1 MHRHLLGYSEVEKR
15 AVAAKKSRLGEIRII
30 LIAIAV
36 FVAIVIISEFVVADI
51 LIYRII

>member
-15 AVAAKKSRLGEIRII
+15 AAAKKSRLGEIRII

-36 FVAIVIISEFVVADI
+36 FAAIAIISEFVVADI
-51 LIYRII
+51 LIDRII